1 MIELTLHSGVL
12 PFLSGELD
20 LRRVVALIGPMI
32 SAVDHAFEDEVND
45 ASDRG
50 AISRSQR
57 ERIYLT
63 DLIVRARSRATGETV
78 YVAVEASFTIDDD
91 DIDHAGKTADALRQ
105 VFPNVEVLP
114 AVYGAAIARDD
125 AALANRTGVK
135 VFLAE

>member
-1 MIELTLHSGVL
+1 MTLQGDIL
-12 PFLSGELD
+12 PFLSGILD
-20 LRRVVALIGPMI
+20 LRRAEVVKGPTL
-32 SAVDHAFEDEVND
+32 SAIDHAFEDEVND

-91 DIDHAGKTADALRQ
+91 DDDRADKTAYALRQ
-105 VFPNVEVLP
+105 VFPDVKVVP